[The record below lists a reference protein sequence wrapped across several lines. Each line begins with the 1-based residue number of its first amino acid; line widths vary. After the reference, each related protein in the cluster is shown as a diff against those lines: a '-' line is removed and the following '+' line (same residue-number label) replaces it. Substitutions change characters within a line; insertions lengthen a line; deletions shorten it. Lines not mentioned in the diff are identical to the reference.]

1 MEASENM
8 KAEAVC
14 DSNAV
19 MHFYVLTSPS
29 KISFL
34 GGMCEQWDRVL
45 KSQWIVLIENSH
57 FPPEGETDSP
67 YGLGWHSPATD
78 PVFVPTWS
86 LV

>member
-1 MEASENM
+1 MEFYFSHKDPKNWIMEASENM

-34 GGMCEQWDRVL
+34 GGMCEQ
-45 KSQWIVLIENSH
+45 
-57 FPPEGETDSP
+57 
-67 YGLGWHSPATD
+67 
-78 PVFVPTWS
+78 
-86 LV
+86 